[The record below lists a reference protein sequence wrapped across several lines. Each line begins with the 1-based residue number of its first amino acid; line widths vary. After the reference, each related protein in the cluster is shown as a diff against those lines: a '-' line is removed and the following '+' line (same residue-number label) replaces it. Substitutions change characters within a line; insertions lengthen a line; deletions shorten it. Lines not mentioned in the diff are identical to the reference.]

1 MYVYVCVYYVYIC
14 TYRHTQIMSVS
25 EKFFTVERNFLV
37 ILLHKF
43 SINDCI
49 YHLVLAIG
57 NNAEFNF
64 FFFHELHTTFVKND
78 HVVHQSRYSTS
89 LSSRSELILPHQ
101 PHSNAM

>member
-1 MYVYVCVYYVYIC
+1 MYAYVCVYYVYIC
-14 TYRHTQIMSVS
+14 TYGHTQIMSVS
-25 EKFFTVERNFLV
+25 ENFFSVESERNFLV

-64 FFFHELHTTFVKND
+64 FCFHECILH
-78 HVVHQSRYSTS
+78 
-89 LSSRSELILPHQ
+89 L
-101 PHSNAM
+101 